1 MRRGHGGWRFPAPQR
16 LTSVAL
22 VMQKL
27 TQSLPSWRARSV
39 GLGRKQWTAS
49 SAIPGARGEYDAAPC
64 RL

>member
-39 GLGRKQWTAS
+39 GLGRRS
-49 SAIPGARGEYDAAPC
+49 DGG
-64 RL
+64 